1 MGIFI
6 IKFTYPIFI
15 FFFGYFL
22 FLSVFYLFLA
32 FVGLIEGRKRSWESQ
47 AEDYPLSY
55 LASNAISVSIIMP
68 ARNEEG
74 WVRDA
79 LLAVLNLNYPKFEVI
94 IVDDGSEDKTM
105 EVINKILELKPLDMP
120 YVKHYQDGIIRT
132 VLKSVKYPNVT
143 VISKDKGLKKAGA
156 VNAGLNFARSEYVC
170 VVDADTVLEQ
180 GALLKVMT
188 HVGRDPDKIIGIG
201 SYFGLSN
208 DLKIK
213 EGRIVERRFS
223 LNPLIAYQNLEY
235 IRSFIG
241 NRIGWSKYN
250 AMPVVAGGFS
260 MWRRNV
266 LYELGGFSAD
276 FTCEDIEF
284 TFRAH
289 DYLARNKEK
298 EYRIVMLPYSV
309 GWTEGPSNV
318 ASIIS
323 QRSRWQRVTNETVA
337 HYKYMILNP
346 RFGAFAF
353 LALPYFLIYEVFG
366 VFFEIASILF
376 VGLGLALGLFDLRV
390 FLLFVLLMSLTQAI
404 NSIFSIFSFVRIQRL
419 FPLRYIIYLMF
430 LSLTEYLWYRWIISV
445 AKLLGTYTFLR
456 GDKEHNQYKRA
467 KRAE

>member
-1 MGIFI
+1 MGISVVNL
-6 IKFTYPIFI
+6 TYGVFL
-15 FFFGYFL
+15 FFFCYFL
-22 FLSVFYLFLA
+22 FLSAFYLFLA
-32 FVGLIEGRKRSWESQ
+32 FLGYIEGRKRSWESQ
-47 AEDYPLSY
+47 TEDYPLAY
-55 LASNAISVSIIMP
+55 LSSNAISVSIIIP

-74 WVRDA
+74 WVADA
-79 LLAVLNLNYPKFEVI
+79 LLSVLNLNYPKYEVI
-94 IVDDGSEDKTM
+94 IVDDGSQDKTL
-105 EVINKILELKPLDMP
+105 EIINKILELKPLDMP
-120 YVKHYQDGIIRT
+120 YVKHYKDGVIQTIFQS
-132 VLKSVKYPNVT
+132 LKYPNVT

-156 VNAGLNFARSEYVC
+156 VNAGLNFARNEYVC

-180 GALLKVMT
+180 DALLKVMA

-213 EGRIVERRFS
+213 EGRILERRFS

-241 NRIGWSKYN
+241 NRIGWSRYN

-260 MWRRNV
+260 MWRRDV

-289 DYLARNKEK
+289 DYLVRNKEK
-298 EYRIVMLPYSV
+298 DYRIVMLPYSV
-309 GWTEGPSNV
+309 GWTEGPSNA

-323 QRSRWQRVTNETVA
+323 QRSRWQRVTNETIQR
-337 HYKYMILNP
+337 YKYMILNP

-353 LALPYFLIYEVFG
+353 LTLPYFLLYEVFG
-366 VFFEIASILF
+366 VFFEIAGIF
-376 VGLGLALGLFDLRV
+376 FMGLGWALGAFDLKF

-404 NSIFSIFSFVRIQRL
+404 TSLFSIFSFARVQRL
-419 FPLRYIIYLMF
+419 FPVRYTAYLIL
-430 LSLTEYLWYRWIISV
+430 LSLTEYLWYRWVISA
-445 AKLLGTYTFLR
+445 AKLVGTYTFLK
-456 GDKEHNQYKRA
+456 GVKEHNQYKRA
-467 KRAE
+467 KRIE